1 MYSYFTRMYSC
12 VTRVLLVCYS
22 YVTRMSLVCT
32 RMSLVCYS
40 YVLVCTRMSLVC
52 YSYVL
57 VWCLSHDLNKV
68 PKNLFGSVLPNF
80 PVVSIIAFLVTMEI
94 VVKKY
99 VIESQEF
106 CISRFLP
113 VSTPAVPRVDP
124 SMCNELLNVF
134 RSCKH
139 RRPRQN
145 QVDFA
150 LNINQS

>member
-1 MYSYFTRMYSC
+1 MQFLKLGIVACESINTIFIAANQSQF
-12 VTRVLLVCYS
+12 
-22 YVTRMSLVCT
+22 
-32 RMSLVCYS
+32 
-40 YVLVCTRMSLVC
+40 
-52 YSYVL
+52 
-57 VWCLSHDLNKV
+57 KV
-68 PKNLFGSVLPNF
+68 PKNLFGSVLPDF

-99 VIESQEF
+99 VIESREL

-124 SMCNELLNVF
+124 SMCRTYYELLNVF
-134 RSCKH
+134 RRCKH

>member
-1 MYSYFTRMYSC
+1 MQFLKLGIVACEPLTLF
-12 VTRVLLVCYS
+12 LLLPIKV
-22 YVTRMSLVCT
+22 
-32 RMSLVCYS
+32 
-40 YVLVCTRMSLVC
+40 
-52 YSYVL
+52 
-57 VWCLSHDLNKV
+57 NKV
-68 PKNLFGSVLPNF
+68 PKNLFGSVLPDF
-80 PVVSIIAFLVTMEI
+80 PVVSVIAFLVTMEI

-124 SMCNELLNVF
+124 SMCRTYYELLNVF